1 MSSGGSQL
9 SSFKPRSVIEEN
21 QKHSLPDKTNSNIDI
36 KRRVENPDSKPGLF
50 LDQRIKS
57 PGLTSPEQLHHYA
70 RNLIMVQR

>member
-9 SSFKPRSVIEEN
+9 SSVKPRSVIEEN
-21 QKHSLPDKTNSNIDI
+21 QKHNLPDKTNSNIDI
-36 KRRVENPDSKPGLF
+36 KRRVENPESKPGLF

>member
-9 SSFKPRSVIEEN
+9 SSFKPPSVIEEN
-21 QKHSLPDKTNSNIDI
+21 QKHNLPDKTNSNIDI
-36 KRRVENPDSKPGLF
+36 KRRVETPDSKPGLF

>member
-21 QKHSLPDKTNSNIDI
+21 QKHNLPDKTNSNIDI
-36 KRRVENPDSKPGLF
+36 RKRDSKPGLF

>member
-21 QKHSLPDKTNSNIDI
+21 QKHNLPDKTNSSIDI
-36 KRRVENPDSKPGLF
+36 KKSVETRDSNPGLF